1 MLLFEMQSAPN
12 LTFFEDCVLVGG
24 WLTVFSS
31 FSVIKEELPDN
42 EQERGGNDEVE
53 MVGGE
58 SLKPH
63 FHRRDKEPLEEL
75 GGLPPQGLGSKL
87 RSRY

>member
-1 MLLFEMQSAPN
+1 M
-12 LTFFEDCVLVGG
+12 VGG
-24 WLTVFSS
+24 WLTVLSS

-42 EQERGGNDEVE
+42 EQERGGNDEAE

-63 FHRRDKEPLEEL
+63 FHCRDMEL
-75 GGLPPQGLGSKL
+75 SVLPAQGLGSKFPKVL
-87 RSRY
+87 V

>member
-1 MLLFEMQSAPN
+1 MCTSPVNAPN

-31 FSVIKEELPDN
+31 FSAVKEELPDN
-42 EQERGGNDEVE
+42 EQERGGNDEAE

-63 FHRRDKEPLEEL
+63 FHFWNKESLEEHSVRPL
-75 GGLPPQGLGSKL
+75 QGLGSEL